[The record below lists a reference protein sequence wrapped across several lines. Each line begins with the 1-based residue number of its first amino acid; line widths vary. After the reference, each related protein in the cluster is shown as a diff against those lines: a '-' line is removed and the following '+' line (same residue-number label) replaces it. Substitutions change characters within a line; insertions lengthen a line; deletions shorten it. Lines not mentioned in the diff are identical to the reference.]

1 MLDLYPVTPAGIAD
15 RWSIYRVPSIQV
27 YAYIPLPEFAT
38 VADNHSFDVVSEI
51 NHAEM
56 HNAVVQ
62 AQHEI
67 AVRYD
72 FKGTRAS
79 IEFNKKENTLTI
91 LADHKGQLETV
102 LQILKERMAKRGVPV
117 NALIRGKLEEASH
130 DTVRETLSLHTG
142 IDSDDARKIVKDIKQ
157 LKIKVQAQIMEDK
170 VRVTGKKIDDLQ
182 AVIAHLKEH
191 GPEYPLQFVNFT

>member
-1 MLDLYPVTPAGIAD
+1 M
-15 RWSIYRVPSIQV
+15 
-27 YAYIPLPEFAT
+27 
-38 VADNHSFDVVSEI
+38 ADNHFFDVVSEI

-67 AVRYD
+67 AVRFD

-79 IEFNKKENTLTI
+79 IEFNKKDNTLTI

-102 LQILKERMAKRGVPV
+102 LQIMKEKMARRNVPV
-117 NALIRGKLEEASH
+117 GALRRGKIEDATH
-130 DTVRETLSLHTG
+130 DSVRETLSLHSG
-142 IDSDDARKIVKDIKQ
+142 IDTDDARKLVKEIKQ
-157 LKIKVQAQIMEDK
+157 LKVKVQAQIMDQK
-170 VRVTGKKIDDLQ
+170 LRVTGKKIDELQ
-182 AVIAHLKEH
+182 AVIAHLKAH

>member
-1 MLDLYPVTPAGIAD
+1 M
-15 RWSIYRVPSIQV
+15 
-27 YAYIPLPEFAT
+27 
-38 VADNHSFDVVSEI
+38 ADNHSFDVVSEI

-79 IEFNKKENTLTI
+79 IEFNKKENKLTI

-102 LQILKERMAKRGVPV
+102 IQIVKEKMARRNVPV
-117 NALIRGKLEEASH
+117 GALRRGKIEDATH
-130 DTVRETLSLHTG
+130 DTVREMLTLHTG
-142 IDSDDARKIVKDIKQ
+142 IEADDARKIVKDIKQ
-157 LKIKVQAQIMEDK
+157 LKLKVQAQIMDDK
-170 VRVTGKKIDDLQ
+170 VRVTGKKLDDLQ
-182 AVIAHLKEH
+182 AVIAHLKAN
-191 GPEYPLQFVNFT
+191 GPEYPLQFVNLT

>member
-1 MLDLYPVTPAGIAD
+1 
-15 RWSIYRVPSIQV
+15 VP
-27 YAYIPLPEFAT
+27 
-38 VADNHSFDVVSEI
+38 DNHAFDVVSEI
-51 NHAEM
+51 DHAEM

-72 FKGTRAS
+72 FKGTKAS
-79 IEFNKKENTLTI
+79 IEFNKKDNTLTL

-102 LQILKERMAKRGVPV
+102 IQVLKEKMAKRKVPV

-130 DTVRETLSLHTG
+130 DSVRETLSLHSG
-142 IDSDDARKIVKDIKQ
+142 IDTDDARKIVKDIKQ
-157 LKIKVQAQIMEDK
+157 LKIKVQAQIMDDK
-170 VRVTGKKIDDLQ
+170 VRVTGKKLDDLQ
-182 AVIAHLKEH
+182 AVIAHLKQH

>member
-1 MLDLYPVTPAGIAD
+1 M
-15 RWSIYRVPSIQV
+15 
-27 YAYIPLPEFAT
+27 
-38 VADNHSFDVVSEI
+38 ADNHAFDVVSEI

-72 FKGTRAS
+72 FKGTKAS
-79 IEFNKKENTLTI
+79 IEFNKKDNTLTL

-102 LQILKERMAKRGVPV
+102 IQVLKEKMAKRKVPV

-130 DTVRETLSLHTG
+130 DSVRETLKLHSG

-157 LKIKVQAQIMEDK
+157 LKLKVQAQIMDNK
-170 VRVTGKKIDDLQ
+170 LRVTGKKLDDLQ
-182 AVIAHLKEH
+182 AVIAHLKTH

>member
-1 MLDLYPVTPAGIAD
+1 
-15 RWSIYRVPSIQV
+15 
-27 YAYIPLPEFAT
+27 
-38 VADNHSFDVVSEI
+38 VADNHSFDIVSEI
-51 NHAEM
+51 NTAEM

-79 IEFNKKENTLTI
+79 IDYNKKDNTLTL
-91 LADHKGQLETV
+91 LADHKGQLDTV
-102 LQILKERMAKRGVPV
+102 VQVLKEKMAKRGVAV
-117 NALIRGKLEEASH
+117 GALKRGKMEEASH
-130 DTVRETLSLHTG
+130 DSVREVMSLHIG
-142 IDSDDARKIVKDIKQ
+142 IEGDDAKKMVKQIKQ
-157 LKIKVQAQIMEDK
+157 LGLKVQSQIMDNK

-191 GPEYPLQFVNFT
+191 GPEYPLQFVNFA